1 MFRYADKQAGR
12 QLFGLAEIGIQTRF
26 EGFPFQ
32 RHNTLITFALTR
44 RNRDDHKAFADH
56 IVETGTGRHIA
67 VHTGDAAHLL
77 AVVAVDH
84 CETDRA
90 VALDLNGDIPFKF
103 QGCGQQAG
111 ADQQFT
117 EQAADRLRVM
127 MIIQDLL

>member
-1 MFRYADKQAGR
+1 MFRNADKQAGR
-12 QLFGLAEIGIQTRF
+12 QLFGLTEIVIQTCFKR
-26 EGFPFQ
+26 FPFQ
-32 RHNTLITFALTR
+32 RHNTLITLALTW
-44 RNRDDHKAFADH
+44 RNSNDHKAFADH

-67 VHTGDAAHLL
+67 VHTGNTAHLL

-84 CETDRA
+84 SETDRA

-103 QGCGQQAG
+103 QGRGQQAG
-111 ADQQFT
+111 ADQQFA